1 MRCANC
7 GEDFDDA
14 RPYCPNCGAS
24 RVRPTTPPGS
34 TIERPHDG
42 VAIAAIVAVIAV
54 VTIAGGLFLV
64 AQLGADANAQ
74 DALAD
79 SAPQQTVAVL
89 WGVRD
94 ALHVLI
100 LVGVGLAGLLAVIAV
115 LLGFVLVR
123 LGMQIAEARAEAE

>member
-1 MRCANC
+1 M
-7 GEDFDDA
+7 
-14 RPYCPNCGAS
+14 
-24 RVRPTTPPGS
+24 
-34 TIERPHDG
+34 
-42 VAIAAIVAVIAV
+42 
-54 VTIAGGLFLV
+54 